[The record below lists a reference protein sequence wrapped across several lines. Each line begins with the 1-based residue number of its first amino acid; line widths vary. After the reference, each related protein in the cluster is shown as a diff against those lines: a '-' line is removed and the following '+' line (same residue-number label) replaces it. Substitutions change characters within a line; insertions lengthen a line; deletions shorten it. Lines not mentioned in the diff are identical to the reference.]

1 MIIKQMLNNNVII
14 AENEKKEEVVVMGK
28 GLAFGAKKG
37 QVLPEDKIEKIFTN
51 EKGYD
56 FNNFAKL
63 VSEIDLADFDFIEGL
78 IDYIKESL
86 DKKLNNSIYITL
98 TDHINTLIERAEV
111 GAYVK
116 NTMLWDIKRLY
127 KKEFEIS
134 RQVVTKI
141 NEKLSSKF
149 DDNEAAS
156 ITMHIVNAELETDMK
171 TTIDITNAMSEILN
185 IVKYY
190 FKIIYEEDSL
200 AYSRFLIH
208 LNFFTQRIFNGKTYK
223 EDESDEL
230 FEMVKVKY
238 SDVYE
243 CIKSIKNFL
252 LKEYNYELDDSEALY
267 LTIRIAKVV
276 RESKSI

>member
-14 AENEKKEEVVVMGK
+14 AENEKHEEVVVMGK
-28 GLAFGAKKG
+28 GLAFGSKKG
-37 QVLPEDKIEKIFTN
+37 QVVPEDKIEKIFTN

-56 FNNFAKL
+56 FNYFAKL
-63 VSEIDLADFDFIEGL
+63 VSEIDLANFDFIESL
-78 IDYIKESL
+78 INYIKESL

-98 TDHINTLIERAEV
+98 TDHINTLIERAEA

-127 KKEFEIS
+127 KKEFEVSKEI
-134 RQVVTKI
+134 VFKI
-141 NEKLSSKF
+141 NKKLNSKF

-156 ITMHIVNAELETDMK
+156 IAMHIVNAELDTDME

-190 FKIIYEEDSL
+190 FKIIYDEDSL
-200 AYSRFLIH
+200 SYSRFLIH
-208 LNFFTQRIFNGKTYK
+208 LSFFTQRIFSGKTYK
-223 EDESDEL
+223 EEESDEL

-238 SDVYE
+238 KDIYK
-243 CIKSIKNFL
+243 CTKSIEEFL
-252 LKEYNYELDDSEALY
+252 LKEYKYQLDDSECLY
-267 LTIRIAKVV
+267 LTIHIAKVV

>member
-14 AENEKKEEVVVMGK
+14 AENEKHEEVVVMGK
-28 GLAFGAKKG
+28 GLAFGSKKG
-37 QVLPEDKIEKIFTN
+37 QVVPEDKIEKIFTN
-51 EKGYD
+51 DKGYD
-56 FNNFAKL
+56 FNHFAKL
-63 VSEIDLADFDFIEGL
+63 VSEIDLANFDFIESL
-78 IDYIKESL
+78 INYIRESL
-86 DKKLNNSIYITL
+86 DKKLNNSIYVTL
-98 TDHINTLIERAEV
+98 TDHINTLIERAEI

-134 RQVVTKI
+134 RQVVFKI
-141 NEKLSSKF
+141 NEKLNSKF

-156 ITMHIVNAELETDMK
+156 IAMHIVNAELETDMK

-190 FKIIYEEDSL
+190 FKIIYKEDSL
-200 AYSRFLIH
+200 TYSRFLIH
-208 LNFFTQRIFNGKTYK
+208 LNFFTQRIFSGKTYN

-238 SDVYE
+238 SEIYE
-243 CIKSIKNFL
+243 CTKSIKTFL
-252 LKEYNYELDDSEALY
+252 LKEYNYELDNSECLY
-267 LTIRIAKVV
+267 LTIHIAKVV
-276 RESKSI
+276 RESKLI